1 MPYAADDRVS
11 KGPIDGGVPISEEKY
26 NEARAHVLAD
36 EDNMVKVHGGN
47 MILTT
52 KPAKIDGHEE
62 PVWQNG
68 GWYHAPIEEEPKTIQ
83 ELADDKH
90 REIDTAR
97 ADAFKA
103 GTAYTFPDGTA
114 DHIQIRPEDKSNLLA
129 IAMEARELKA
139 ADETGQVIEFRS
151 AANKTYWLTPD
162 QAITMT
168 NAALD
173 GVKAIYKKSWDLKDE
188 VNASLDAGD
197 REGIEA
203 ISW

>member
-11 KGPIDGGVPISEEKY
+11 KGPIDGGVPISDDQYKQ
-26 NEARAHVLAD
+26 AMAHLLAGA
-36 EDNMVKVHGGN
+36 DNLVKVHN
-47 MILTT
+47 DQMILTT
-52 KPAKIDGHEE
+52 KPEKLDGHEE

-68 GWYHAPIEEEPKTIQ
+68 EWYHARIEEEPKTIQ

-90 REIDTAR
+90 REIDNAR

-129 IAMEARELKA
+129 IAMEARDYRA
-139 ADETGQVIEFRS
+139 AGETGQIIEFRS
-151 AANKTYWLTPD
+151 AANNTYWLTPD
-162 QAITMT
+162 QAIAMT
-168 NAALD
+168 NAALE
-173 GVKAIYKKSWDLKDE
+173 GVKDIYKKSWDLKDQ
-188 VNASLDAGD
+188 VNAALDAGD
-197 REGIEA
+197 REGVEA